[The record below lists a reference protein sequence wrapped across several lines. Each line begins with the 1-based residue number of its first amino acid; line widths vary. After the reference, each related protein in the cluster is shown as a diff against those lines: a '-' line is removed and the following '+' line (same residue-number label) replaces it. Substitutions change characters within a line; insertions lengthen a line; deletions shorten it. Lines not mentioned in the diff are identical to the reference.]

1 MTISAPPPRYPPKRA
16 KQMKIEQAQLA
27 AGLKAVKHAMGKTF
41 ARPQLMGVHIRV
53 KDNLATFTA
62 TDGSRLARYIG
73 EGTGEGELLV
83 KTEEI
88 PDLLTGT
95 NTLGDIELSRRES
108 LSFPN
113 VEFLFNKFGPDWATV
128 PRKELIEMISEIRKT
143 SPGDA
148 EDKRVPIVIG
158 FSGNAFQVKGRAST
172 VAGILPG
179 ANYPDRQFAVNSK
192 FLLALLR
199 AGKGRDVL
207 FNSTGATMVEG
218 ELKGANPTIVAFLG
232 QPNFTGIVMPLIVKF
247 AIFATEGTE

>member
-1 MTISAPPPRYPPKRA
+1 MR
-16 KQMKIEQAQLA
+16 MEIEQAQLT

-62 TDGSRLARYIG
+62 TDGNRLARYIG
-73 EGTGEGELLV
+73 EGNGEGELLV

-88 PDLLTGT
+88 PDLLTGA
-95 NTLGDIELSRRES
+95 NTLRNIESNQGQSRP
-108 LSFPN
+108 FPN
-113 VEFLFNKFGPDWATV
+113 VEFLFNKFGPDWATL

-143 SPGDA
+143 SPENAKDKDA
-148 EDKRVPIVIG
+148 PIVIG
-158 FSGNAFQVKGRAST
+158 FSGNTFRVKGHAST

-199 AGKGRDVL
+199 VGGSKDVL
-207 FNSTGATMVEG
+207 FNFTGGTMA
-218 ELKGANPTIVAFLG
+218 KGKLGVPRYRKDGAIQTTVAFLC
-232 QPNFTGIVMPLIVKF
+232 QPHFTGIVMPLITKF
-247 AIFATEGTE
+247 AIFTTEGTE